1 MSVQV
6 AYALISLRDLR
17 YLHLLSV
24 SLSDLVHRPR
34 FLALADVF
42 QPHLLLE
49 FLVVERL
56 AHLLHACGLL
66 LREGFA
72 HDLQPPRLH
81 LARGRWEPFEEII
94 RKRDSLDVL

>member
-24 SLSDLVHRPR
+24 SLSDLFHRPR
-34 FLALADVF
+34 LLALADVL
-42 QPHLLLE
+42 QSHLLLE
-49 FLVVERL
+49 YLVVERL

-66 LREGFA
+66 FREGFA
-72 HDLQPPRLH
+72 HDLQPPPLH
-81 LARGRWEPFEEII
+81 LVRGLWEPFEEFV
-94 RKRDSLDVL
+94 RE